1 MRETSGDQ
9 CPISGW
15 QPPVAAGGGSVI
27 SGVVGDGDLL
37 QSSAIHE
44 SAYRL
49 KIGVPLALWLQ
60 RVGGAVADGRC
71 RVHPLLP
78 SSVGAPR
85 GGLFRLREAD
95 VVILPTPRRSL
106 TIDGKAGFLG
116 NAGPWVAV
124 GGRSHPQPRSSRIPA
139 TSHVQARPPTRAVAS
154 STIE

>member
-27 SGVVGDGDLL
+27 SGVVGNGDLL

-60 RVGGAVADGRC
+60 RVGGAVADGRGRPAAPKQRRRASRGPVPFARSRC
-71 RVHPLLP
+71 RDI
-78 SSVGAPR
+78 AY
-85 GGLFRLREAD
+85 
-95 VVILPTPRRSL
+95 PTQEPYDRR
-106 TIDGKAGFLG
+106 
-116 NAGPWVAV
+116 
-124 GGRSHPQPRSSRIPA
+124 
-139 TSHVQARPPTRAVAS
+139 
-154 STIE
+154 